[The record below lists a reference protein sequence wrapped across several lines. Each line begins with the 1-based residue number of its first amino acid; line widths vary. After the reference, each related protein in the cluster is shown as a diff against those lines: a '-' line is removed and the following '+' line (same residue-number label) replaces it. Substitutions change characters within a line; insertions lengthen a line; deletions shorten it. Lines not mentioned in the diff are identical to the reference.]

1 MLGVFYSTPR
11 IFIYVKVKTIINRYN
26 MNMLQWLRKV
36 CSMKLVNTSIILGG
50 SGVVVQIDESLFHEI
65 LS

>member
-26 MNMLQWLRKV
+26 INCMFYFKIDFRPL
-36 CSMKLVNTSIILGG
+36 KLATALSREPGG
-50 SGVVVQIDESLFHEI
+50 SWAGSAKKPDIVH
-65 LS
+65 